1 MPSAPSPK
9 CSRRRAARL
18 PSASSPRSND
28 WAHSSSR
35 WWGLRCRVGQQQLGF
50 LKAYAYP
57 QSLGEWLGTAVQLAG
72 SVSWQAHSALRP
84 LATHADHERGIAEQ
98 GRGMIELY
106 GAVLVG
112 ALGACD
118 AALEREVSPEL
129 EVELPE
135 VESVVE
141 VWDEARVERNGLVF
155 SLGALGEAI
164 WIYGTCRDR
173 DAALLPTVAT
183 KLLEAA
189 GFAALALAVAD
200 EP

>member
-1 MPSAPSPK
+1 MVLGQLELL
-9 CSRRRAARL
+9 RALAEDNERE
-18 PSASSPRSND
+18 
-28 WAHSSSR
+28 
-35 WWGLRCRVGQQQLGF
+35 QQLGS
-50 LKAYAYP
+50 LNAYAYP
-57 QSLGEWLGTAVQLAG
+57 QSLAVQLAG
-72 SVSWQAHSALRP
+72 SVSWQAHYALRP

-118 AALEREVSPEL
+118 TALEREVSPEL

-141 VWDEARVERNGLVF
+141 VWDEAREERNGLVF

-200 EP
+200 EA

>member
-1 MPSAPSPK
+1 
-9 CSRRRAARL
+9 
-18 PSASSPRSND
+18 
-28 WAHSSSR
+28 
-35 WWGLRCRVGQQQLGF
+35 
-50 LKAYAYP
+50 
-57 QSLGEWLGTAVQLAG
+57 VQLAG
-72 SVSWQAHSALRP
+72 SVSWQAHYALRP

-118 AALEREVSPEL
+118 TALEREVSPEL

-141 VWDEARVERNGLVF
+141 VWDEAREDRNGLVF

-189 GFAALALAVAD
+189 GFAIVEAHERDPYDHEVSTRRLYLWVTRPESDRVAS
-200 EP
+200 PLRN

>member
-1 MPSAPSPK
+1 
-9 CSRRRAARL
+9 
-18 PSASSPRSND
+18 
-28 WAHSSSR
+28 
-35 WWGLRCRVGQQQLGF
+35 
-50 LKAYAYP
+50 
-57 QSLGEWLGTAVQLAG
+57 
-72 SVSWQAHSALRP
+72 
-84 LATHADHERGIAEQ
+84 
-98 GRGMIELY
+98 MIELY

-118 AALEREVSPEL
+118 TALEREISPEL

-135 VESVVE
+135 VEPVVE
-141 VWDEARVERNGLVF
+141 VWDEARMGRNGLVF

-200 EP
+200 EA